1 MKKYISDGVFFAKKA
16 AQKTTRKAKIWG
28 VRNIILGITAI
39 GVIFLGLMI
48 IWISTF
54 KIPTLDDFR
63 ERKTTQSTKIYD
75 RTGEVLLYDIFQNQ
89 KRTIITFDKISPYI
103 KEATMAI
110 EDQDFYTHNGIKPT
124 AFLRALFVNVTSLS
138 YSQGGSTITQQVI
151 KKTVLSD
158 DKTATRKIKEWILAL
173 RLEKMLSKDEIFEL
187 YLNEIPYGGN
197 YYGVEEASQAY
208 FGKKALDVTIAE
220 AAYLAALPQAPS
232 FYSPYGTH
240 KKDLDDRKNVVLSEM
255 KQLGYINEEEYK
267 TAKDEA
273 VVFLPKEEKG
283 IKAPH
288 FVMFVKE
295 YLVKKYGEEV
305 LENGGLRVTTTINYE
320 LQKKAEEIALKY
332 ALINEKTVKG
342 KNDGLVVINPKTG
355 EILTMVGSRDY
366 FDKTIDGQYNI
377 ATAKRQPGSTFK
389 PFIYAESFNQG
400 YTPET
405 VLFNTETQF
414 STACQVDSMSSTPP
428 CYSPKNYNA
437 KYTGPMAL
445 RDALAASV
453 NVPAVKL
460 LYLVGVQ
467 NAINLARSMGITT
480 LTNANQYGLTLVL
493 GGGEVS
499 LLDMTSAYGV
509 FANDGIRNP
518 YASIVKIE
526 DNKGVILEELTLK
539 PTSVLNPES
548 ARRISSILSDNIA
561 RAPLFGSN
569 SLVYFGG
576 RDVAAKTGTTND
588 NKDGWLVG
596 YTPTVVVGAWAG
608 NNENTPMVGMSGTII
623 APMWRTLM
631 DEAMKTVPSE
641 SFIDPIV
648 EDSYDIKPILRGKW
662 QGGISTVSQTTPV
675 TPAPFNNLMPIIPP
689 QTDSLLPYESTSETL
704 SGGIHS
710 ILHWVD
716 RGNPRG
722 PIPTNPESDSQ
733 YKYWEYS
740 VQKWLQANGYPAQ

>member
-1 MKKYISDGVFFAKKA
+1 MKKYINQGVSLAKKGH
-16 AQKTTRKAKIWG
+16 RKAKLLG
-28 VRNIILGITAI
+28 MRNILLGITAI
-39 GVIFLGLMI
+39 GVIFLGFMI
-48 IWISTF
+48 IWVSTF
-54 KIPTLDDFR
+54 KIPTLDDFK

-75 RTGEVLLYDIFQNQ
+75 RTGKVLLYDIFQDQ
-89 KRTIITFDKISPYI
+89 KRTIVPFDHISPYI

-124 AFLRALFVNVTSLS
+124 AFLRAILVNLTSLS

-151 KKTVLSD
+151 KKTILSD
-158 DKTATRKIKEWILAL
+158 DKTPTRKIKEWILAL
-173 RLEKMLSKDEIFEL
+173 RLEKILTKDEIFEL

-208 FGKKALDVTIAE
+208 FGKKASDVTLAE

-232 FYSPYGTH
+232 FYSPYGKN
-240 KKDLDDRKNVVLSEM
+240 KKTLDERKDVVLKEM
-255 KQLGYINEEEYK
+255 KQVGYITDEQYQ
-267 TAKDEA
+267 TAKTE
-273 VVFLPKEEKG
+273 VVTFLPKEEKG

-305 LENGGLRVTTTINYE
+305 LENGGLRVTTTLNYE

-342 KNDGLVVINPKTG
+342 KNDGFVVIDPKTG
-355 EILTMVGSRDY
+355 EILTMVGSRNY
-366 FDKTIDGQYNI
+366 FDKEIDGQYNI

-389 PFIYAESFNQG
+389 PFIYAEAFNRG

-414 STACQVDSMSSTPP
+414 GTACQVDTMSSVPP

-467 NAINLARSMGITT
+467 NAINLAQAMGITT
-480 LTNANQYGLTLVL
+480 LGNANQYGLTLVL

-509 FANDGIRNP
+509 FANDGVRNP
-518 YASIVKIE
+518 YTAFIKIE
-526 DNKGVILEELTLK
+526 DAKGNILEELTLK

-588 NKDGWLVG
+588 NKDGWLIG
-596 YTPTVVVGAWAG
+596 YTPNVVVGAWAG

-623 APMWRTLM
+623 APMWRALM
-631 DEAMKTVPSE
+631 DEALKAVPNE

-662 QGGISTVSQTTPV
+662 QGGLSTVISQTNPITPTV
-675 TPAPFNNLMPIIPP
+675 TQNN
-689 QTDSLLPYESTSETL
+689 LLPYESVSETL

-716 RGNPRG
+716 KDNPRG
-722 PIPTNPESDSQ
+722 PIPTNPELDPQ

-740 VQKWLQANGYPAQ
+740 VQKWLQANGYSVQ

>member
-1 MKKYISDGVFFAKKA
+1 MKKYISDGVSFAKKA

-28 VRNIILGITAI
+28 MRNILLGITAI
-39 GVIFLGLMI
+39 AVVFLGLMI
-48 IWISTF
+48 IWVSTF
-54 KIPTLDDFR
+54 KIPTLNDFK

-75 RTGEVLLYDIFQNQ
+75 RTGEVLLYDIFQDQ
-89 KRTIITFDKISPYI
+89 KRTIVTFDKISPYI

-124 AFLRALFVNVTSLS
+124 AFLRAILVNLTSLS

-151 KKTVLSD
+151 KKTILSD

-173 RLEKMLSKDEIFEL
+173 RLEKMLTKDEIFEL

-197 YYGVEEASQAY
+197 FYGVEEASQAY
-208 FGKKALDVTIAE
+208 FGKKALDVTVAE

-232 FYSPYGTH
+232 YYSPYGKN

-255 KQLGYINEEEYK
+255 KQMGYIDEEEY
-267 TAKDEA
+267 TAAKNEV

-332 ALINEKTVKG
+332 ALINEKAVKG
-342 KNDGLVVINPKTG
+342 KNDGFVVIDPKTG
-355 EILTMVGSRDY
+355 EILTMVGSRNY
-366 FDKTIDGQYNI
+366 FDKEIDGQYNI

-389 PFIYAESFNQG
+389 PFIYAEAFNRG

-405 VLFNTETQF
+405 TLFNTETQF
-414 STACQVDSMSSTPP
+414 GTACSVDSMSSTPP

-467 NAINLARSMGITT
+467 NAINLARSMGITS

-509 FANDGIRNP
+509 FANDGVRNP
-518 YASIVKIE
+518 YAAIIKIE
-526 DNKGVILEELTLK
+526 DSEGNILEELTPK

-548 ARRISSILSDNIA
+548 ARRISSILSDNVA

-588 NKDGWLVG
+588 NKDGWLIG

-623 APMWRTLM
+623 APMWRALM
-631 DEAMKTVPSE
+631 DEALKTVPNE

-648 EDSYDIKPILRGKW
+648 EDSYDIKPVLRGKW
-662 QGGISTVSQTTPV
+662 QGGISSVSQTTPV
-675 TPAPFNNLMPIIPP
+675 TPTPFNNLVPTAPQ
-689 QTDSLLPYESTSETL
+689 QTDSLLPYESVSENL

-710 ILHWVD
+710 ILHWID
-716 RGNPRG
+716 KSNPRG
-722 PIPTNPESDSQ
+722 PIPTNPASDPQ

-740 VQKWLQANGYPAQ
+740 VQKWLQVNGYPTQ

>member
-1 MKKYISDGVFFAKKA
+1 MKKYISDGVSFAKKA

-28 VRNIILGITAI
+28 VRNIVLGITAL

-48 IWISTF
+48 IWVSTF

-75 RTGEVLLYDIFQNQ
+75 RTGKVLLYDIFQDQ
-89 KRTIITFDKISPYI
+89 KRTIVTFDKISPYI

-124 AFLRALFVNVTSLS
+124 AFLRAIFINLTSLS

-151 KKTVLSD
+151 KKTILSD

-173 RLEKMLSKDEIFEL
+173 RLEKMLTKDEIFEL

-197 YYGVEEASQAY
+197 FYGVEEASQAY
-208 FGKKALDVTIAE
+208 FGKKALDVTVAE

-232 FYSPYGTH
+232 YYSPYGTH
-240 KKDLDDRKNVVLSEM
+240 KKDLDDRKNVVLNEM
-255 KQLGYINEEEYK
+255 KQMGYIDEEEYQK
-267 TAKDEA
+267 AKNE
-273 VVFLPKEEKG
+273 VVTFLPKEEKG

-305 LENGGLRVTTTINYE
+305 LENGGLRVTTTLNYDLE
-320 LQKKAEEIALKY
+320 KKAEEIALKY

-342 KNDGLVVINPKTG
+342 KNDGLVVIDPKTG

-389 PFIYAESFNQG
+389 PFIYAEAFNRG

-414 STACQVDSMSSTPP
+414 GTACSVDSMSSTPP

-467 NAINLARSMGITT
+467 NAINLARSMGITS

-509 FANDGIRNP
+509 FANDGVRNP
-518 YASIVKIE
+518 YVAILKIE
-526 DNKGVILEELTLK
+526 DAQGNVLEEITPK

-548 ARRISSILSDNIA
+548 ARRISSILSDNVA

-588 NKDGWLVG
+588 NKDGWLIG
-596 YTPTVVVGAWAG
+596 YTPSVVVGAWAG

-623 APMWRTLM
+623 APMWRALM
-631 DEAMKTVPSE
+631 DEALKTVPNE

-662 QGGISTVSQTTPV
+662 QGGISSISQTTPV
-675 TPAPFNNLMPIIPP
+675 TPAPFNNLMPIVPQ
-689 QTDSLLPYESTSETL
+689 QTDSLLPYESVSENL

-716 RGNPRG
+716 KSNPRG
-722 PIPTNPESDSQ
+722 PIPTNPTSDPQ

>member
-1 MKKYISDGVFFAKKA
+1 MKKYIHDGVSFAKKA
-16 AQKTTRKAKIWG
+16 TQKTVRKAKVWG
-28 VRNIILGITAI
+28 VRNILLGIVAV

-48 IWISTF
+48 IWVSTF

-75 RTGEVLLYDIFQNQ
+75 RTGEVLLYDIFQDQ
-89 KRTIITFDKISPYI
+89 KRTIIPFDQISPYI
-103 KEATMAI
+103 KQATMAI

-124 AFLRALFVNVTSLS
+124 SFVRAILVNLTSLS

-158 DKTATRKIKEWILAL
+158 DKTPTRKIKEWILAL

-232 FYSPYGTH
+232 FYSPYGKN
-240 KKDLDDRKNVVLSEM
+240 KKDLDDRKNVVLREM
-255 KQLGYINEEEYK
+255 KQIAYI
-267 TAKDEA
+267 TAEQYEA
-273 VVFLPKEEKG
+273 ARAEVVTFLPKEEKG

-305 LENGGLRVTTTINYE
+305 LENGGLRVTTTIDYT

-342 KNDGLVVINPKTG
+342 KNDGFVVINPKTG

-366 FDKTIDGQYNI
+366 FDKVIDGQYNI

-389 PFIYAESFNQG
+389 PFIYAEAFNKG

-414 STACQVDSMSSTPP
+414 GTACEVSNMSSNPP
-428 CYSPKNYNA
+428 CYSPNNYNN
-437 KYTGPMAL
+437 KYTGPIAL

-467 NAINLARSMGITT
+467 NAINLAKSMGITT
-480 LTNANQYGLTLVL
+480 LNNANQYGLTLVL

-518 YASIVKIE
+518 YAAILKIE
-526 DNKGVILEELTLK
+526 DADGVILEELTLK
-539 PTSVLNPES
+539 PTAVLNPES
-548 ARRISSILSDNIA
+548 ARRISSILSDNVA

-623 APMWRTLM
+623 APMWRALM
-631 DEAMKTVPSE
+631 DEAMKIVPSE
-641 SFIDPIV
+641 SFIDPIR

-662 QGGISTVSQTTPV
+662 QGGISTISQSTPV
-675 TPAPFNNLMPIIPP
+675 IPIEVNPFMPVVPDEVNP
-689 QTDSLLPYESTSETL
+689 LLPYESMTETL
-704 SGGIHS
+704 SGGVHT

-716 RGNPRG
+716 KGNPRG
-722 PIPTNPESDSQ
+722 PIPTNPELDSQ
-733 YKYWEYS
+733 YKYWEYG
-740 VQKWLQANGYPAQ
+740 VQRWLQLNGYQIQ

>member
-1 MKKYISDGVFFAKKA
+1 MKKYISNGVSFAKKA

-28 VRNIILGITAI
+28 VRNIVLGVTSIS
-39 GVIFLGLMI
+39 VIFLGLMI
-48 IWISTF
+48 IWVSTF

-75 RTGEVLLYDIFQNQ
+75 RTGEVLLYDIFQDQ
-89 KRTIITFDKISPYI
+89 KRTIVTFDKISPYI

-124 AFLRALFVNVTSLS
+124 AFLRAILVNLTSLS

-197 YYGVEEASQAY
+197 YYGVEEASHAY
-208 FGKKALDVTIAE
+208 FGKKALDVTVAE

-255 KQLGYINEEEYK
+255 KQMGYINEEEY
-267 TAKDEA
+267 TAAKDEV

-342 KNDGLVVINPKTG
+342 KNDGFVVIDPKTG
-355 EILTMVGSRDY
+355 EILTMVGSRNY
-366 FDKTIDGQYNI
+366 FDKEIDGQYNI

-389 PFIYAESFNQG
+389 PFIYAEAFNRG

-414 STACQVDSMSSTPP
+414 STACQVESMSSNPP

-509 FANDGIRNP
+509 FANDGVRNP
-518 YASIVKIE
+518 YTAIVKIE
-526 DNKGVILEELTLK
+526 DNKGVVLEELSLK

-548 ARRISSILSDNIA
+548 ARRISSILSDNVA

-623 APMWRTLM
+623 APMWRALM
-631 DEAMKTVPSE
+631 DEALKTVPNE

-675 TPAPFNNLMPIIPP
+675 VPAQFNPFAQTTPEQNN
-689 QTDSLLPYESTSETL
+689 SLLPYESVSENL

-716 RGNPRG
+716 KENPRG
-722 PIPTNPESDSQ
+722 PIPTNPASDPQ

-740 VQKWLQANGYPAQ
+740 VQKWLQANGYRTQ

>member
-1 MKKYISDGVFFAKKA
+1 MKKYISNGVSFAKKA

-28 VRNIILGITAI
+28 VRNIILGITSI

-48 IWISTF
+48 IWVSTF

-75 RTGEVLLYDIFQNQ
+75 RTGEVLLYDIFQDQ
-89 KRTIITFDKISPYI
+89 KRTIVTFDKISPYI

-124 AFLRALFVNVTSLS
+124 AFLRAILVNLTSLS

-255 KQLGYINEEEYK
+255 KQMGYINEEEYVA
-267 TAKDEA
+267 AKDEV

-288 FVMFVKE
+288 FMMFVKE

-342 KNDGLVVINPKTG
+342 KNDGFVVIDPKTG
-355 EILTMVGSRDY
+355 EILTMVGSRNY
-366 FDKTIDGQYNI
+366 FDKEIDGQYNI

-389 PFIYAESFNQG
+389 PFIYAEAFNRG

-414 STACQVDSMSSTPP
+414 STACQVESMSSNPP

-509 FANDGIRNP
+509 FANDGVRNP
-518 YASIVKIE
+518 YTAIVKIE
-526 DNKGVILEELTLK
+526 DNKGVVLEELSLK

-548 ARRISSILSDNIA
+548 ARRISSILSDNVA

-623 APMWRTLM
+623 APMWRALM
-631 DEAMKTVPSE
+631 DEALKTVPNE

-675 TPAPFNNLMPIIPP
+675 VPAQFNPFAQTTPEQNN
-689 QTDSLLPYESTSETL
+689 SLLPYESVSENL

-716 RGNPRG
+716 KENPRG
-722 PIPTNPESDSQ
+722 PIPTNPASDPQ

-740 VQKWLQANGYPAQ
+740 VQKWLQANGYRTQ

>member
-1 MKKYISDGVFFAKKA
+1 MQKYIRDGVSLAKKA

-28 VRNIILGITAI
+28 VRNIILGITSI

-48 IWISTF
+48 IWVSTF

-75 RTGEVLLYDIFQNQ
+75 RTGEVLLYDIFQDQ
-89 KRTIITFDKISPYI
+89 KRTIVTFDKISPYI

-124 AFLRALFVNVTSLS
+124 AFLRAILVNLTSLS

-197 YYGVEEASQAY
+197 YYGVEEASHAY
-208 FGKKALDVTIAE
+208 FGKKALDVTVAE

-255 KQLGYINEEEYK
+255 KQMGYINEEEY
-267 TAKDEA
+267 TAAKDEV

-342 KNDGLVVINPKTG
+342 KNDGFVVIDPKTG
-355 EILTMVGSRDY
+355 EILTMVGSRNY
-366 FDKTIDGQYNI
+366 FDKEIDGQYNI

-389 PFIYAESFNQG
+389 PFIYAEAFNRG

-414 STACQVDSMSSTPP
+414 STACQVESMSSNPP

-509 FANDGIRNP
+509 FANDGVRNP
-518 YASIVKIE
+518 YTAIVKIE
-526 DNKGVILEELTLK
+526 DNKGVVLEELSLK

-548 ARRISSILSDNIA
+548 ARRISSILSDNVA

-623 APMWRTLM
+623 APMWRALM
-631 DEAMKTVPSE
+631 DEALKTVPNE

-675 TPAPFNNLMPIIPP
+675 VPAQFNPFAQTTPEQNN
-689 QTDSLLPYESTSETL
+689 SLLPYESVSENL

-716 RGNPRG
+716 KENPRG
-722 PIPTNPESDSQ
+722 PIPTNPASDPQ

-740 VQKWLQANGYPAQ
+740 VQKWLQANGYRTQ

>member
-1 MKKYISDGVFFAKKA
+1 MKKYISNGVSFAKKA

-28 VRNIILGITAI
+28 VRNIVLGVTSIS
-39 GVIFLGLMI
+39 VIFLGLMI
-48 IWISTF
+48 IWVSTF

-75 RTGEVLLYDIFQNQ
+75 RTGEVLLYDIFQDQ
-89 KRTIITFDKISPYI
+89 KRTIVTFDKISPYI

-124 AFLRALFVNVTSLS
+124 AFLRAILVNLTSLS

-255 KQLGYINEEEYK
+255 KQMGYINEEEYVA
-267 TAKDEA
+267 AKDEV

-288 FVMFVKE
+288 FMMFVKE

-342 KNDGLVVINPKTG
+342 KNDGFVVIDPKTG
-355 EILTMVGSRDY
+355 EILTMVGSRNY
-366 FDKTIDGQYNI
+366 FDKEIDGQYNI

-389 PFIYAESFNQG
+389 PFIYAEAFNRG

-414 STACQVDSMSSTPP
+414 STACQVESMSSNPP

-509 FANDGIRNP
+509 FANDGVRNP
-518 YASIVKIE
+518 YTAIVKIE
-526 DNKGVILEELTLK
+526 DNKGVVLEELSLK

-548 ARRISSILSDNIA
+548 ARRISSILSDNVA

-623 APMWRTLM
+623 APMWRALM
-631 DEAMKTVPSE
+631 DEALKTVPNE

-675 TPAPFNNLMPIIPP
+675 VPAQFNPFAQTTPEQNN
-689 QTDSLLPYESTSETL
+689 SLLPYESVSENL

-716 RGNPRG
+716 KENPRG
-722 PIPTNPESDSQ
+722 PIPTNPASDPQ

-740 VQKWLQANGYPAQ
+740 VQKWLQANGYRTQ

>member
-1 MKKYISDGVFFAKKA
+1 MKKYINQGVSLAKKGH
-16 AQKTTRKAKIWG
+16 RKAKLLG
-28 VRNIILGITAI
+28 MRNILLGITAI
-39 GVIFLGLMI
+39 GVIFLGFMI
-48 IWISTF
+48 IWVSTF
-54 KIPTLDDFR
+54 KIPTLDDFK

-75 RTGEVLLYDIFQNQ
+75 RTGKVLLYDIFQDQ
-89 KRTIITFDKISPYI
+89 KRTIVTFDHISPYI

-124 AFLRALFVNVTSLS
+124 AFLRAILVNLTSLS

-151 KKTVLSD
+151 KKTILSD
-158 DKTATRKIKEWILAL
+158 DKTPTRKIKEWILAL
-173 RLEKMLSKDEIFEL
+173 RLEKILTKDEIFEL

-208 FGKKALDVTIAE
+208 FGKKASDVTIAE

-232 FYSPYGTH
+232 FYSPYGKN
-240 KKDLDDRKNVVLSEM
+240 KKALDERKDVVLKEM
-255 KQLGYINEEEYK
+255 KQVGYITDEQYQ
-267 TAKDEA
+267 TAKTD
-273 VVFLPKEEKG
+273 VVIFLPKEEKG

-342 KNDGLVVINPKTG
+342 KNDGFVVIDPKTG
-355 EILTMVGSRDY
+355 EILTMVGSRNY
-366 FDKTIDGQYNI
+366 FDKEIDGQYNI

-389 PFIYAESFNQG
+389 PFIYAEAFNRG

-414 STACQVDSMSSTPP
+414 GTACQVDTMSSVPP

-480 LTNANQYGLTLVL
+480 LTDANQYGLTLVL

-509 FANDGIRNP
+509 FANDGVRNP
-518 YASIVKIE
+518 YSAIIKIE
-526 DNKGVILEELTLK
+526 DVKGNILEELALK
-539 PTSVLNPES
+539 PTPVLNPES
-548 ARRISSILSDNIA
+548 ARRISSILSDNVA

-588 NKDGWLVG
+588 NKDGWLIG
-596 YTPTVVVGAWAG
+596 YTPSVVVGAWAG

-623 APMWRTLM
+623 APMWRALM

-641 SFIDPIV
+641 SFIDPII

-675 TPAPFNNLMPIIPP
+675 TPAPFNNLMPITPP
-689 QTDSLLPYESTSETL
+689 QTDSLLLPYESTSETL

-716 RGNPRG
+716 KGNPRG
-722 PIPTNPESDSQ
+722 PIPTNPENDSQ

-740 VQKWLQANGYPAQ
+740 VQKWLQSNGYPVQ

>member
-1 MKKYISDGVFFAKKA
+1 MKKYIHHGVSLAKK
-16 AQKTTRKAKIWG
+16 THRKAKIIG
-28 VRNIILGITAI
+28 MRNILLGITAL
-39 GVIFLGLMI
+39 GVIFLSIML
-48 IWISTF
+48 IWVSTF
-54 KIPTLDDFR
+54 KLPTLEDFK

-75 RTGEVLLYDIFQNQ
+75 RTGKVLLYDIFQNQ
-89 KRTIITFDKISPYI
+89 KRTVVSFDEISPYV

-110 EDQDFYTHNGIKPT
+110 EDQDFYTHNGIRPK
-124 AFLRALFVNVTSLS
+124 AFLRAILVNLTSFS

-158 DKTATRKIKEWILAL
+158 DKTPTRKIKEWILAL
-173 RLEKMLSKDEIFEL
+173 RLEKILTKDEIFEL

-208 FGKKALDVTIAE
+208 FGKKASDVTIAE

-232 FYSPYGTH
+232 FFSPYG
-240 KKDLDDRKNVVLSEM
+240 KNKQALDERKDVVLHEM
-255 KQLGYINEEEYK
+255 KQVGYITEEEYQS
-267 TAKDEA
+267 AKNEQ

-295 YLVKKYGEEV
+295 YLVNTYGEDV
-305 LENGGLRVTTTINYE
+305 LENGGLRVTTSLDYS
-320 LQKKAEEIALKY
+320 LQKKAEEIVLKY
-332 ALINEKTVKG
+332 ARINEKNVKG
-342 KNDGLVVINPKTG
+342 KNASFVVIDPKTG

-366 FDKTIDGQYNI
+366 FDKEIDGQYNI

-389 PFIYAESFNQG
+389 PFIYAESFNKG

-414 STACQVDSMSSTPP
+414 STACAIDSMSSTPP

-437 KYTGPMAL
+437 KYTGPVSL
-445 RDALAASV
+445 RDALASSM

-467 NAINLARSMGITT
+467 NAINLAKAMGITS
-480 LTNANQYGLTLVL
+480 LSNSNQYGLTLVL

-509 FANDGIRNP
+509 FAHDGVRVP
-518 YASIVKIE
+518 YASILKIE
-526 DNKGVILEELTLK
+526 DSKGTLIEEHTPKSNL
-539 PTSVLNPES
+539 VLNPES
-548 ARRISSILSDNIA
+548 ARRVSDILSDNIA
-561 RAPLFGSN
+561 RTPLFGSN

-588 NKDGWLVG
+588 NKDAWLIG
-596 YTPTVVVGAWAG
+596 YTPSIVVGAWAG

-623 APMWRTLM
+623 APMWRALM
-631 DEAMKTVPSE
+631 DEALKDRPVE
-641 SFIDPIV
+641 SFIDPV
-648 EDSYDIKPILRGKW
+648 KEDSYEIKPIIRGKW
-662 QGGISTVSQTTPV
+662 QGGISTLTSTNSTPI
-675 TPAPFNNLMPIIPP
+675 TQQPNEFI
-689 QTDSLLPYESTSETL
+689 PYESVSEVL

-710 ILHWVD
+710 ELHWINKD
-716 RGNPRG
+716 DPRG
-722 PIPTNPESDSQ
+722 PIPINPESDPQ

-740 VQKWLQANGYPAQ
+740 VQKWLQANGYSTQ

>member
-1 MKKYISDGVFFAKKA
+1 MKKYISRGVSLAKKTTEKA
-16 AQKTTRKAKIWG
+16 TRKAKKLG
-28 VRNIILGITAI
+28 VRNIFLALASF
-39 GVIFLGLMI
+39 GVIFLAFMI

-54 KIPTLDDFR
+54 SIPTLDDFR

-75 RTGEVLLYDIFQNQ
+75 RTGKVLLYDIFQNQ
-89 KRTIITFDKISPYI
+89 KRTIVPFDQISENI
-103 KEATMAI
+103 KEAALAI

-124 AFLRALFVNVTSLS
+124 AFLRAIFVNLTSLS

-151 KKTVLSD
+151 KKTILSD
-158 DKTATRKIKEWILAL
+158 DKTPTRKVKEWILAI
-173 RLEKMLSKDEIFEL
+173 RLEKMLTKDEILEL

-220 AAYLAALPQAPS
+220 GAYLAALPQAPS
-232 FYSPYGTH
+232 YYSPYGKH

-255 KQLGYINEEEYK
+255 KQVGYITTEEYD
-267 TAKDEA
+267 TARNE
-273 VVFLPKEEKG
+273 VVIFIPKEEKG

-305 LENGGLRVTTTINYE
+305 LENGGLRVTTTIDYI
-320 LQKKAEEIALKY
+320 LQEKAEEIALKY

-342 KNDGLVVINPKTG
+342 KNDSFVVINPKTG
-355 EILTMVGSRDY
+355 EILTMVGSRNY
-366 FDKTIDGQYNI
+366 FDKEIDGQYNI

-389 PFIYAESFNQG
+389 PFIYAEGFNKG

-414 STACQVDSMSSTPP
+414 STACQVDNMSSTPP
-428 CYSPKNYNA
+428 CYSPNNYNY
-437 KYTGPMAL
+437 KYTGPITL
-445 RDALAASV
+445 RNALASSV

-467 NAINLARSMGITT
+467 NAINLAKAMGITT
-480 LTNANQYGLTLVL
+480 LGNANQYGLTLVL

-509 FANDGIRNP
+509 FANNGMRAP
-518 YASIVKIE
+518 YASILKIE
-526 DNKGVILEELTLK
+526 DSKGIILEELTPK
-539 PTSVLNPES
+539 NTQVLNPES

-588 NKDGWLVG
+588 NKDGWLIG

-608 NNENTPMVGMSGTII
+608 NNENTPMIGMSGTII
-623 APMWRTLM
+623 APMWRALM
-631 DEAMKTVPSE
+631 DEALKIVPSE
-641 SFIDPIV
+641 SFIDPII
-648 EDSYDIKPILRGKW
+648 EDSYDIKPIIRGKW
-662 QGGISTVSQTTPV
+662 QGGISTLSTSQTTMTQINP
-675 TPAPFNNLMPIIPP
+675 
-689 QTDSLLPYESTSETL
+689 LLPYESTSETL
-704 SGGIHS
+704 SGGIHN
-710 ILHWVD
+710 ILYWVD
-716 RGNPRG
+716 KINPRG
-722 PIPTNPESDSQ
+722 LIPVNPEADSQ

-740 VQKWLQANGYPAQ
+740 VQKWLQANGVQ

>member
-1 MKKYISDGVFFAKKA
+1 MKKYISRGVSLAKKTTEKA
-16 AQKTTRKAKIWG
+16 TRKAKKLG
-28 VRNIILGITAI
+28 VLNIFLALASF
-39 GVIFLGLMI
+39 GVIFLAFMI

-54 KIPTLDDFR
+54 SIPTLDDFR

-75 RTGEVLLYDIFQNQ
+75 RTGKVLLYDIFQNQ
-89 KRTIITFDKISPYI
+89 KRTIVPFDQISENI
-103 KEATMAI
+103 KEAALAI

-124 AFLRALFVNVTSLS
+124 AFLRAIFVNLTSLS

-151 KKTVLSD
+151 KKTILSD
-158 DKTATRKIKEWILAL
+158 DKTPTRKVKEWILAI
-173 RLEKMLSKDEIFEL
+173 RLEKMLTKDEILEL

-220 AAYLAALPQAPS
+220 GAYLAALPQAPS
-232 FYSPYGTH
+232 YYSPYGKH

-255 KQLGYINEEEYK
+255 KQVGYITTEEYD
-267 TAKDEA
+267 TARNE
-273 VVFLPKEEKG
+273 VVIFIPKEEKG

-305 LENGGLRVTTTINYE
+305 LENGGLRVTTTIDYI
-320 LQKKAEEIALKY
+320 LQEKAEEIALKY

-342 KNDGLVVINPKTG
+342 KNDSFVVINPKTG
-355 EILTMVGSRDY
+355 EILTMVGSRNY
-366 FDKTIDGQYNI
+366 FDKEIDGQYNI

-389 PFIYAESFNQG
+389 PFIYAEGFNKG

-414 STACQVDSMSSTPP
+414 STACQVDNMSSTPP
-428 CYSPKNYNA
+428 CYSPNNYNY
-437 KYTGPMAL
+437 KYTGPITL
-445 RDALAASV
+445 RNALASSV

-467 NAINLARSMGITT
+467 NAINLAKAMGITT
-480 LTNANQYGLTLVL
+480 LGNANQYGLTLVL

-509 FANDGIRNP
+509 FANNGMRAP
-518 YASIVKIE
+518 YASILKIE
-526 DNKGVILEELTLK
+526 DSKGIILEELTPK
-539 PTSVLNPES
+539 NTQVLNPES

-588 NKDGWLVG
+588 NKDGWLIG

-608 NNENTPMVGMSGTII
+608 NNENTPMIGMSGTII
-623 APMWRTLM
+623 APMWRALM
-631 DEAMKTVPSE
+631 DEALKIVPSE
-641 SFIDPIV
+641 SFIDPII
-648 EDSYDIKPILRGKW
+648 EDSYDIKPIIRGKW
-662 QGGISTVSQTTPV
+662 QGGISTLSTSQTTMTQINP
-675 TPAPFNNLMPIIPP
+675 
-689 QTDSLLPYESTSETL
+689 LLPYESTSETL
-704 SGGIHS
+704 SGGIHN
-710 ILHWVD
+710 ILYWVD
-716 RGNPRG
+716 KINPRG
-722 PIPTNPESDSQ
+722 LIPVNPEADSQ

-740 VQKWLQANGYPAQ
+740 VQKWLQANGVQ

>member
-1 MKKYISDGVFFAKKA
+1 MKKYIHKGVSL
-16 AQKTTRKAKIWG
+16 AQKTRHKAQLFGIK
-28 VRNIILGITAI
+28 NILLALTAV
-39 GVIFLGLMI
+39 GVIFLGIML
-48 IWISTF
+48 IWVSTF
-54 KIPTLDDFR
+54 KIPTLEDFK

-75 RTGEVLLYDIFQNQ
+75 RTGEVLLYDIFQSQ
-89 KRTIITFDKISPYI
+89 KRTVVPFDQISPFI
-103 KEATMAI
+103 KQATMAI

-124 AFLRALFVNVTSLS
+124 AFLRAVLVNLTSLS

-158 DKTATRKIKEWILAL
+158 DKTPTRKIKEWILAIE
-173 RLEKMLSKDEIFEL
+173 LEKLLTKDEIFEL
-187 YLNEIPYGGN
+187 YLNEIPYGGS

-232 FYSPYGTH
+232 FFSPYG
-240 KKDLDDRKNVVLSEM
+240 KNKQALDARKNLVLKEM
-255 KQLGYINEEEYK
+255 REMNYITEEQYEQAR
-267 TAKDEA
+267 TEE
-273 VVFLPKEEKG
+273 VVFLPREDKG

-295 YLVKKYGEEV
+295 YLVKKYGDEV
-305 LENGGLRVTTTINYE
+305 LENGGLRVTTTLNYA
-320 LQKKAEEIALKY
+320 LQQKAEEVALKY
-332 ALINEKTVKG
+332 ALINEEKVKG
-342 KNDGLVVINPKTG
+342 KNNSLVAIDPRTG
-355 EILTMVGSRDY
+355 EILVMAGSRDY
-366 FDKTIDGQYNI
+366 FDKSIDGQFNI

-389 PFIYAESFNQG
+389 PFIYAESFNKG
-400 YTPET
+400 YAPET

-414 STACQVDSMSSTPP
+414 STACPIDSMSSTPP

-437 KYTGPMAL
+437 RYTGPVSL
-445 RDALAASV
+445 RDALASSM

-467 NAINLARSMGITT
+467 NAINLARNMGITT

-509 FANDGIRNP
+509 FANDGVRVP
-518 YASIVKIE
+518 YASILKIE
-526 DNKGVILEELTLK
+526 DSEGNVLEEYT
-539 PTSVLNPES
+539 PQSSQVLNPES
-548 ARRISSILSDNIA
+548 ARRISDILSDNVA

-588 NKDGWLVG
+588 NKDAWLIG
-596 YTPTVVVGAWAG
+596 YTPSIVVGAWAG

-623 APMWRTLM
+623 APVWRAFM
-631 DEAMKTVPSE
+631 DEALKTIPNE
-641 SFIDPIV
+641 SFIDPIK

-662 QGGISTVSQTTPV
+662 QGGISILSQNQTTPV
-675 TPAPFNNLMPIIPP
+675 TQNPLLPLTT
-689 QTDSLLPYESTSETL
+689 QTEALPYESVTETL
-704 SGGIHS
+704 TGGIHN

-716 RGNPRG
+716 KDNPRG
-722 PIPTNPESDSQ
+722 PIPSNPGADPQ
-733 YKYWEYS
+733 YPYWEYS
-740 VQKWLQANGYPAQ
+740 VQKWLQANGYQTQ

>member
-1 MKKYISDGVFFAKKA
+1 MKKYINHGVSLVKKSHKKA
-16 AQKTTRKAKIWG
+16 KLFGI
-28 VRNIILGITAI
+28 RNILLGITGLGI
-39 GVIFLGLMI
+39 IFLSILL
-48 IWISTF
+48 IWVSTF
-54 KIPTLDDFR
+54 KLPTLEDFK

-75 RTGEVLLYDIFQNQ
+75 RTGKVLLYDIFQNQ
-89 KRTIITFDKISPYI
+89 KRTVVSFDEISPYI

-110 EDQDFYTHNGIKPT
+110 EDQDFYTHNGIRPK
-124 AFLRALFVNVTSLS
+124 AFLRAILVNLTSFS

-151 KKTVLSD
+151 KKTILSD
-158 DKTATRKIKEWILAL
+158 DKTPTRKIKEWILAL
-173 RLEKMLSKDEIFEL
+173 RLEKILTKDEIFEL

-208 FGKKALDVTIAE
+208 FGKKASEVTIAE

-232 FYSPYGTH
+232 FYSPYGKN
-240 KKDLDDRKNVVLSEM
+240 KKALDDRKDVVLKEM
-255 KQLGYINEEEYK
+255 KQVGYITEEQYESSKNEE
-267 TAKDEA
+267 

-295 YLVKKYGEEV
+295 YLVKTYGEDV
-305 LENGGLRVTTTINYE
+305 LENGGLRVTTSLDYS

-332 ALINEKTVKG
+332 ARINEKNVKG
-342 KNDGLVVINPKTG
+342 KNASFVVIDPKTG

-366 FDKTIDGQYNI
+366 FDKEIDGQYNI

-389 PFIYAESFNQG
+389 PFIYAESFNKG

-414 STACQVDSMSSTPP
+414 STACPIESMSSTPP

-437 KYTGPMAL
+437 KYTGPVSL
-445 RDALAASV
+445 RDALASSM

-467 NAINLARSMGITT
+467 NAINLAKTMGITS
-480 LTNANQYGLTLVL
+480 LGNQNQYGLTLVL

-509 FANDGIRNP
+509 FAYDGVRVP

-526 DNKGVILEELTLK
+526 DTKGTVLEEYTPK
-539 PTSVLNPES
+539 STPVLNPES
-548 ARRISSILSDNIA
+548 ARRISSILSDNVA
-561 RAPLFGSN
+561 RTPLFGSN

-576 RDVAAKTGTTND
+576 RDVAVKTGTTND
-588 NKDGWLVG
+588 NKDAWLIG
-596 YTPTVVVGAWAG
+596 YTPSVVVGAWAG

-623 APMWRTLM
+623 APMWRALM
-631 DEAMKTVPSE
+631 DEALKSLPNE
-641 SFIDPIV
+641 SFIDPVV

-662 QGGISTVSQTTPV
+662 YGGISTLSNTQTTP
-675 TPAPFNNLMPIIPP
+675 L
-689 QTDSLLPYESTSETL
+689 QTNPSLPYESTTETL

-710 ILHWVD
+710 ELYWINKD
-716 RGNPRG
+716 DPRG
-722 PIPTNPESDSQ
+722 PIPSNPASDPQ
-733 YKYWEYS
+733 YMYWEYS
-740 VQKWLQANGYPAQ
+740 VQKWAQANGYTLQ

>member
-1 MKKYISDGVFFAKKA
+1 MKKYIHHGVSLAKK
-16 AQKTTRKAKIWG
+16 THLKAKKFG
-28 VRNIILGITAI
+28 MRNILLGLSAI

-48 IWISTF
+48 IWVSTF
-54 KIPTLDDFR
+54 KIPTLDSFK
-63 ERKTTQSTKIYD
+63 ERKVSQSTKIYD
-75 RTGEVLLYDIFQNQ
+75 RSGKILLYDIFQNQ
-89 KRTIITFDKISPYI
+89 KRTVISFDEISPYI
-103 KEATMAI
+103 KEATIAI
-110 EDQDFYTHNGIKPT
+110 EDQDFYTHNGIKPK
-124 AFLRALFVNVTSLS
+124 AFLRAILVNLTSFS

-158 DKTATRKIKEWILAL
+158 DKTPTRKIKEWILAL
-173 RLEKMLSKDEIFEL
+173 RLEKLLTKDEIFEL

-208 FGKKALDVTIAE
+208 FGKKASEVTIAE

-232 FYSPYGTH
+232 FYSPYG
-240 KKDLDDRKNVVLSEM
+240 KNKQALDDRKNVVLKEM
-255 KQLGYINEEEYK
+255 KQVGYITDEQYQSAKNE
-267 TAKDEA
+267 
-273 VVFLPKEEKG
+273 VVTFLPKEEKG

-295 YLVKKYGEEV
+295 YLVKKYGEDV
-305 LENGGLRVTTTINYE
+305 LENGGLRVTTTIDYP

-332 ALINEKTVKG
+332 ALINEKSVKG
-342 KNDGLVVINPKTG
+342 NNDGLVVINPKTG

-389 PFIYAESFNQG
+389 PFIYAEAFNKG

-414 STACQVDSMSSTPP
+414 STACPVESMSSVPP

-437 KYTGPMAL
+437 KYTGPVAL
-445 RDALAASV
+445 RDALASSM

-467 NAINLARSMGITT
+467 NAINLAKSMGITS
-480 LTNANQYGLTLVL
+480 LGNPNQYGLTLVL

-499 LLDMTSAYGV
+499 LLEMTSAYGV
-509 FANDGIRNP
+509 FANDGTRVP
-518 YASIVKIE
+518 YAAILKIE
-526 DNKGVILEELTLK
+526 DTKGTVLEEYTPKGTL
-539 PTSVLNPES
+539 VLNPES
-548 ARRISSILSDNIA
+548 ARRVSDILSDNVA

-588 NKDGWLVG
+588 NKDAWLVG
-596 YTPTVVVGAWAG
+596 YTPNIVVGAWAG
-608 NNENTPMVGMSGTII
+608 NNENTPMIGMSGTII
-623 APMWRTLM
+623 APMWRALM
-631 DEAMKTVPSE
+631 DEALKTVTNE
-641 SFIDPIV
+641 SFIDPIR
-648 EDSYDIKPILRGKW
+648 EDSYEIKPIIRGKW
-662 QGGISTVSQTTPV
+662 QGGISTINYTNTSPV
-675 TPAPFNNLMPIIPP
+675 
-689 QTDSLLPYESTSETL
+689 DSLVPYTNINETL

-710 ILHWVD
+710 ELYWINKD
-716 RGNPRG
+716 DPRG
-722 PIPTNPESDSQ
+722 PIPSNPTSDPQ
-733 YKYWEYS
+733 YPYWEYS
-740 VQKWLQANGYPAQ
+740 VQKWLQANGYQTQ

>member
-1 MKKYISDGVFFAKKA
+1 MKKYISHGVSFAKKTT
-16 AQKTTRKAKIWG
+16 QKARQKAKIFG
-28 VRNIILGITAI
+28 LRNIAIAVSALGI
-39 GVIFLGLMI
+39 VLLGLII

-54 KIPTLDDFR
+54 RIPTLDAFK
-63 ERKTTQSTKIYD
+63 ERKVTQSTKIYD
-75 RTGEVLLYDIFQNQ
+75 RTGKILLYDIFQDQ
-89 KRTIITFDKISPYI
+89 KRTIVPFSDISPYV

-124 AFLRALFVNVTSLS
+124 AFLRAIFVNLTSLS

-158 DKTATRKIKEWILAL
+158 DKTPTRKIKEWILAL
-173 RLEKMLSKDEIFEL
+173 RLEKILTKDEIFEL

-208 FGKKALDVTIAE
+208 FGKKASDVTIAE

-232 FYSPYGTH
+232 FYSPYGKNRTA
-240 KKDLDDRKNVVLSEM
+240 LDDRKNLVLSEM
-255 KQLGYINEEEYK
+255 KQMGYITNEEYE
-267 TAKDEA
+267 TARNEA

-295 YLVKKYGEEV
+295 YLVKKYGEDV
-305 LENGGLRVTTTINYE
+305 LENGGLRVVTTIDYD
-320 LQKKAEEIALKY
+320 LQKKAEDIALKY
-332 ALINEKTVKG
+332 ALINEKNVKG
-342 KNDGLVVINPKTG
+342 KNDGLVAINPKTG

-366 FDKTIDGQYNI
+366 FDKEIDGQYNI

-389 PFIYAESFNQG
+389 PFIYAESFNKG

-414 STACQVDSMSSTPP
+414 STACTIDSMSSTPP

-437 KYTGPMAL
+437 KYTGPVSL
-445 RDALAASV
+445 RDALASSM

-467 NAINLARSMGITT
+467 NAINLAKSMGITT

-509 FANDGIRNP
+509 FANDGVRVP
-518 YASIVKIE
+518 YASILKIE
-526 DNKGVILEELTLK
+526 DTKGNVLEEYTPK
-539 PTSVLNPES
+539 STPVLNPES
-548 ARRISSILSDNIA
+548 ARRISDILSDNVA
-561 RAPLFGSN
+561 RTPLFGAN

-588 NKDGWLVG
+588 NKDAWLIG
-596 YTPTVVVGAWAG
+596 YTPSIVVGAWAG
-608 NNENTPMVGMSGTII
+608 NNENTPMVGLSGTII
-623 APMWRTLM
+623 APMWRALM
-631 DEAMKTVPSE
+631 DEALKTVPNE
-641 SFIDPIV
+641 SFIDPIK
-648 EDSYDIKPILRGKW
+648 EDSYEIKPILRGKW
-662 QGGISTVSQTTPV
+662 QGGISNISYSN
-675 TPAPFNNLMPIIPP
+675 APMI
-689 QTDSLLPYESTSETL
+689 DSLVPYNNITETL

-710 ILHWVD
+710 ILYWVD
-716 RGNPRG
+716 KDNPRG
-722 PIPTNPESDSQ
+722 PQPTNPESDPQ

-740 VQKWLQANGYPAQ
+740 VQKWAQANGYVN